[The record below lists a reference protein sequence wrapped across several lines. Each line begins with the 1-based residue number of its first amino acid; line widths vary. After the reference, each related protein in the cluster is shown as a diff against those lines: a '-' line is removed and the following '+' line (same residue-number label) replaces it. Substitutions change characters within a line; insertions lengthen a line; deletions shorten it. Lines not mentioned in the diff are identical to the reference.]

1 MTNKKKKVAFITGI
15 TGQDGS
21 YLAELLLDKGYE
33 VHGLIRRSSNS
44 NLERIQYLLDD
55 SRYQK
60 RIFLHWG
67 DLSDASRLFNL
78 IQEIRPTEIYNLASQ
93 SDVKISFEMPAYTAD
108 VTAVGVLRILEA
120 IRKIDKKI
128 KFYQASSSE
137 MFGKIRE
144 FPQSEKTEFH
154 PRSPYA
160 VAKLYG
166 YWITKNY
173 RESYDIFACNG
184 ILFNHESERRGDN
197 FVTRKITKAAARIK
211 LGLQKDL
218 MLGTLDARR
227 DWGYAPEYV
236 QAMYLMMQQK
246 KADDFVIATGETH
259 SVKEFVEAAFKYL
272 GLDWKKYVKQDKKYL
287 RPAEVDILCGNI
299 AKAKKVLDWQPKVK
313 FKELVKIMVEADFE
327 LVKKELRK

>member
-1 MTNKKKKVAFITGI
+1 MSKNKKVAFITGI

-21 YLAELLLDKGYE
+21 YLAELLLDKGYK
-33 VHGLIRRSSNS
+33 VHGLVRRSSNS
-44 NLERIQYLLDD
+44 NLERIQHLLDE
-55 SRYQK
+55 SLYQK
-60 RIFLHWG
+60 RIFLHYG
-67 DLSDASRLFNL
+67 DLSDASRLFHL
-78 IQEIRPTEIYNLASQ
+78 IQDIRPTEIYNLAAQ

-137 MFGKIRE
+137 IFGKIRE

-154 PRSPYA
+154 PRSPYG

-173 RESYDIFACNG
+173 RESYGIFACNG

-218 MLGTLDARR
+218 MLGNLDARR
-227 DWGYAPEYV
+227 DWGHASEYV
-236 QAMYLMMQQK
+236 KAMYLMLQQK

-259 SVKEFVEAAFKYL
+259 SVKEFVEAAFESL
-272 GLDWKKYVKQDKKYL
+272 GLNWKKYIKQDKKYL

-299 AKAKKVLDWQPKVK
+299 TKAKKVLGWQPKIK
-313 FKELVKIMVEADFE
+313 FKELVKIMVKSDLE
-327 LVKKELRK
+327 LAKKELNK